1 MARERKKGETL
12 ELLTKDGGAVRLPK
26 KKQLALPH
34 IVEEFL
40 SMTISEPDS
49 YSGLTEQKQAEIDR
63 EMIGFAKAQEKLRE
77 FIALCG
83 VEANRRPGRRP
94 RRSPAAAP
102 GRRRVARVDAV
113 DRGDWI
119 TTLAAW
125 AWFIAFLELDFL
137 FWLGVVRAVE
147 SLLS

>member
-49 YSGLTEQKQAEIDR
+49 YAELSEQKQAEIDR

-83 VEANRRPGRRP
+83 VEAIADLADVRDDRQPRPQDVG
-94 RRSPAAAP
+94 
-102 GRRRVARVDAV
+102 GMRVWMR
-113 DRGDWI
+113 
-119 TTLAAW
+119 
-125 AWFIAFLELDFL
+125 
-137 FWLGVVRAVE
+137 
-147 SLLS
+147 

>member
-49 YSGLTEQKQAEIDR
+49 YAELPEQKQAEIDR

-83 VEANRRPGRRP
+83 VEAIADLADVRDDRQPRPQDVG
-94 RRSPAAAP
+94 
-102 GRRRVARVDAV
+102 GMRVWMR
-113 DRGDWI
+113 
-119 TTLAAW
+119 
-125 AWFIAFLELDFL
+125 
-137 FWLGVVRAVE
+137 
-147 SLLS
+147 

>member
-83 VEANRRPGRRP
+83 VEAIVDLADVRDDRQPRPQDVG
-94 RRSPAAAP
+94 
-102 GRRRVARVDAV
+102 GLRVWMR
-113 DRGDWI
+113 
-119 TTLAAW
+119 
-125 AWFIAFLELDFL
+125 
-137 FWLGVVRAVE
+137 
-147 SLLS
+147 

>member
-40 SMTISEPDS
+40 SMTISEPDTYAKLS
-49 YSGLTEQKQAEIDR
+49 EQKQAEIDR

-83 VEANRRPGRRP
+83 VEAIADLADVRDDRQPRPQDVG
-94 RRSPAAAP
+94 
-102 GRRRVARVDAV
+102 GMRVWMR
-113 DRGDWI
+113 
-119 TTLAAW
+119 
-125 AWFIAFLELDFL
+125 
-137 FWLGVVRAVE
+137 
-147 SLLS
+147 